1 MQITLNAPDSIPKA
15 VLQKIIKEFEN
26 ILEEEAKI
34 LSTQKNDDTDEL
46 NFNAATHSPKVRKLL
61 AQLSQKL

>member
-15 VLQKIIKEFEN
+15 VLQEIIKEFEN

-34 LSTQKNDDTDEL
+34 LSTRKNDDTDEL
-46 NFNAATHSPKVRKLL
+46 NFNAAVHSPKVRKLL

>member
-1 MQITLNAPDSIPKA
+1 MQIKLNAPDSLPKA
-15 VLQKIIKEFEN
+15 VLQKIVKEFEN

-34 LSTQKNDDTDEL
+34 FSTRKNDDTDEL
-46 NFNAATHSPKVRKLL
+46 NFNAAARSTKVRKLL

>member
-46 NFNAATHSPKVRKLL
+46 SFNAAAHSPKVRKLL
-61 AQLSQKL
+61 AQLSKKL

>member
-1 MQITLNAPDSIPKA
+1 MQITLNAPDSLPKA

-34 LSTQKNDDTDEL
+34 FSAEKKDDTDEF
-46 NFNAATHSPKVRKLL
+46 NFDSAARSPKIRKLL
-61 AQLSQKL
+61 NQLSQKI

>member
-1 MQITLNAPDSIPKA
+1 MQITLNAPDSLPKT

-34 LSTQKNDDTDEL
+34 FSNQKNDDTDEL
-46 NFNAATHSPKVRKLL
+46 NFNAAARSPKVRKLL
-61 AQLSQKL
+61 AELSQKL